1 MALGTRPIERVPGTR
16 YPGSEQG
23 RYEICLPGVNL
34 IPRFRFNQSTETPL
48 MCSTV
53 TLTLTEREAH
63 DAGRTVR
70 RTVLPAHDAWRESTS
85 YAGRWGG
92 TVSLHLSCV
101 ACFVFDWIYD
111 DARIFYYGIN
121 RKKLYK
127 KEEERRSSNQKFWGR
142 NRNII
147 FLYV

>member
-1 MALGTRPIERVPGTR
+1 
-16 YPGSEQG
+16 
-23 RYEICLPGVNL
+23 
-34 IPRFRFNQSTETPL
+34 

-53 TLTLTEREAH
+53 TLNLTEREAH

-127 KEEERRSSNQKFWGR
+127 KEEERQGARTKNSGVEAGTLSFYMFSLAIIWGSSPQLQTK
-142 NRNII
+142 
-147 FLYV
+147 